1 MYFLTLISSIF
12 LYLTESIKSKEIK
25 LFINEII
32 IIYKLFYKNQTLY
45 YSYKIFYRNYI
56 IIIHENILENLRE
69 FQRNEN
75 I

>member
-1 MYFLTLISSIF
+1 MKLL
-12 LYLTESIKSKEIK
+12 
-25 LFINEII
+25 LFIN
-32 IIYKLFYKNQTLY
+32 YFKNQTLY